1 MPYAR
6 PTLSDLRTRIWS
18 DITGA
23 ASGIVMLL
31 QKAVL
36 RALGTVFAGFVYGLY
51 GYLDWIAKQ
60 AVPFTSEDEYLA
72 AWGALKD
79 VYLEAASPTT
89 LQVGFTNC
97 TSGATVDANVSITR
111 QDNTQY
117 LTVGNATVAADGT
130 VTLTVQAVTAGSA
143 ANCEVGTQLSL
154 GQSVDGMQ
162 STGAVTA
169 IVSEG
174 VDVETQD
181 SFRERVMSAF
191 QEPAQGGDQNDY
203 VTWARAASGVTRA
216 WCMPNGFGAGT
227 VVVYFMMDDAESA
240 NGGFPQG
247 TDGVSQYDQGPNG
260 LPRGTVAT
268 GDQLEVANALI
279 DEQPVTALV
288 YACSPI
294 KNAIG
299 FSITG
304 LDAAGSTTQ
313 AAVESALSDMFYRD
327 GEPKGTINWSDIT
340 AAVSSVTGTSGYLI
354 TAVTS
359 TVNGTTTSLSPN
371 ANLVMAAGEL
381 PVLGTVTF
389 PD

>member
-36 RALGTVFAGFVYGLY
+36 RVLGTVFAGAVSGLY
-51 GYLDWIAKQ
+51 GYLDWIANQ

-72 AWGALKD
+72 AWGALKN
-79 VYLEAASPTT
+79 VYLEAAVPTE

-97 TSGATVDANVSITR
+97 APGAAVDENVSITR

-130 VTLTVQAVTAGSA
+130 VTLTVQAVIAGSA
-143 ANCEVGTQLSL
+143 ANCSVGVQLSL

-162 STGAVTA
+162 STGTVTA
-169 IVSEG
+169 IVTEG
-174 VDVETQD
+174 ADVETQD
-181 SFRERVMSAF
+181 SFRGRVIDAF
-191 QEPAQGGDQNDY
+191 QEPAQGGDANDY
-203 VTWARAASGVTRA
+203 VTWARAVAGVTRA
-216 WCMPNGFGAGT
+216 WCTPNGFGAGT
-227 VVVYFMMDDAESA
+227 VVVYFMMDEAEAS

-247 TDGVSQYDQGPNG
+247 ADGVSQYDQGPNG
-260 LPRGTVAT
+260 QPRGVIAT
-268 GDQLEVANALI
+268 GDQLEVADALI

-288 YACSPI
+288 YLCSPI

-299 FSITG
+299 FTISG
-304 LDAAGSTTQ
+304 LSAAGSTTQ
-313 AAVESALSDMFYRD
+313 SAVESELSDLFYRN
-327 GEPKGTINWSDIT
+327 GVPKGTINWSDIT

-359 TVNGTTTSLSPN
+359 TVSGTTTDLAPN
-371 ANLVMAAGEL
+371 ANLVMSAGEL
-381 PVLGTVTF
+381 PVLGTVNF
-389 PD
+389 D